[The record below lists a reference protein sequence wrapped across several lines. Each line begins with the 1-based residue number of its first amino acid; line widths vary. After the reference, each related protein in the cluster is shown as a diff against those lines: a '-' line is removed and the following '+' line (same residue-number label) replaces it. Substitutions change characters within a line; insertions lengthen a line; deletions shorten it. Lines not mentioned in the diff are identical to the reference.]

1 MHSFT
6 IYISHHQFQAA
17 DAPLEGSTTKYLPLD
32 DAEENQPGA
41 VPSPPPA
48 IPLPPPLPLRD
59 EGSGNETE
67 NEDSGDDETPARKDP
82 NYVTLQHQVETA
94 TGATAIEP
102 KIKSK
107 IFKHKREHKK
117 EDVEYVKISGPKT
130 KAFSTPAQ
138 QGSRLGDN
146 AAIIVYYM

>member
-1 MHSFT
+1 MHSFS
-6 IYISHHQFQAA
+6 ISKAA

-48 IPLPPPLPLRD
+48 ISLPPSLPLRD

-67 NEDSGDDETPARKDP
+67 TEDSGDDETPARKDP
-82 NYVTLQHQVETA
+82 NYVRLQHPVETA
-94 TGATAIEP
+94 TGATAVKP
-102 KIKSK
+102 KPKSK
-107 IFKHKREHKK
+107 LFKHKREKKK
-117 EDVEYVKISGPKT
+117 EVEYVKISETKT

-138 QGSRLGDN
+138 QGIG
-146 AAIIVYYM
+146 IIIMLL